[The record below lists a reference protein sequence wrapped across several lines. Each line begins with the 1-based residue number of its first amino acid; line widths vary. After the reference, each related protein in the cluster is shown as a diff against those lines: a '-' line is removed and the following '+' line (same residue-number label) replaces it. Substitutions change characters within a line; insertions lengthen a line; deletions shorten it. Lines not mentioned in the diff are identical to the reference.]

1 MTETVTTEAH
11 DEAEAHDHPSDW
23 SYIKIALILAA
34 ITGVEVSTYFES
46 AIPLFENN
54 SVVIA
59 SLMFMMVVKFWMVAA
74 YFMHLKQDN
83 TMFTRM
89 FVGGLL
95 LATGVYCIALST
107 FQFWA

>member
-11 DEAEAHDHPSDW
+11 DEAGAHDHPSDW

-74 YFMHLKQDN
+74 YFMHLKQDSP
-83 TMFTRM
+83 MFTRM
-89 FVGGLL
+89 FVGGLG

>member
-1 MTETVTTEAH
+1 
-11 DEAEAHDHPSDW
+11 
-23 SYIKIALILAA
+23 
-34 ITGVEVSTYFES
+34 
-46 AIPLFENN
+46 
-54 SVVIA
+54 
-59 SLMFMMVVKFWMVAA
+59 MFMMVVKFWMVAA